1 MRGLL
6 SKHATETREQP
17 GWLKGWWVV
26 CKPAGSPV
34 PSCNDKSCDFH
45 GKAWVFQISLPE
57 RAETWGV
64 CPSSLQAP
72 QGICCQ
78 PGLPWGRRWWDWLGP
93 FCWRITLY
101 APKSFRFLVFE
112 NAAQVPGWIP
122 GAKLAVNDLL
132 CERRTGF
139 GQCRLRSQ
147 TPHF

>member
-64 CPSSLQAP
+64 VSILPA
-72 QGICCQ
+72 GT
-78 PGLPWGRRWWDWLGP
+78 PGHLLPAGASVGQTLVGLARS